1 MRRISSYQS
10 AAATDRGCAIRSVA
24 QHGKRSLATV
34 FGLTKGAGS
43 ICARENADRGPP
55 RRNRA
60 ATQTRRF
67 SFHSHRPRASFSSA
81 PALQSCACRAKP
93 TTCAKRPAR
102 GAECTGDVP
111 GRASSRT
118 KPTAVTAGER
128 RSDVLEKGPARRKK
142 RPVSMTPR
150 GQPQF
155 QRARVNSRTAMD
167 RHSECGV
174 TNVYIGRPPRSLR
187 TRGKG
192 GPTPGRDAPQPP
204 KRGSQS
210 RNRATEPGTA
220 THRADTA
227 GTLKGGGAVGRPANA
242 TPSRQ
247 NVWATATPANRAAR
261 AAPPPSHAAA

>member
-167 RHSECGV
+167 RHSECG
-174 TNVYIGRPPRSLR
+174 RH
-187 TRGKG
+187 
-192 GPTPGRDAPQPP
+192 
-204 KRGSQS
+204 KRL
-210 RNRATEPGTA
+210 
-220 THRADTA
+220 HRAPSTKPKDPRKRWPHSR
-227 GTLKGGGAVGRPANA
+227 KGRSA
-242 TPSRQ
+242 TPEKGLAIEKSGY
-247 NVWATATPANRAAR
+247 
-261 AAPPPSHAAA
+261 